1 MRTLSNHC
9 TLARWLQAIVVAAV
23 LAWMPAAPSLAT
35 PLPLQTSLSNTPL
48 HALKAHFFVAPVAG
62 PALTIGEAA
71 RPARQ
76 AAAKLSFAAG
86 PKGIEA
92 AVIAAAVRLR
102 IEDETRL
109 ALVHALQALLRAR
122 LEISPARLN
131 HLAPFTPKVDTRL
144 GSTGLGDRRASA
156 LRDNVQLGLVL
167 GVLGV
172 TLFLSLVFWAWLKKR
187 LYAYYALY
195 LVGLLGFFIFTP
207 GYATPWWLGNSPYWK
222 NYGQGL
228 GMCLYGL
235 AATLFVSHALDLWR
249 HLRAAWWVGKLI
261 ALLLA
266 GCLLASLAGHHAHLA
281 PWPHAGVLLPLVGG
295 LLCNVWLLRKGHRD
309 YWIYALSFAVFGLV
323 FGITVLGPMAWL
335 NDWELPSLLLHGGI
349 ALHVVCLNLALANE
363 ARVTENNYRR
373 EKKKALVLAQ
383 VEKNTL
389 QRMVALR
396 SAQLSER
403 NLTLQNE
410 ISHRTELQE
419 RMFTALQSE
428 SQALAVQR
436 HFISRASHEFR
447 TPLAVISAS
456 AQSLSM
462 SHSADSPSVRP
473 RIERIERATKRLGA
487 LMQRYLSDDA
497 ARTALPSGALQSIL
511 LQPWLE
517 KIVQVL
523 APEADG
529 RLLLRA
535 IGVQDAAANGD
546 AQGQAPCA
554 DALEPPIHVRGDPA
568 LLEIALNNL
577 LRNALKYAPPQQPVH
592 LSWGMVGA
600 QVHLLVADSG
610 PGIALQDQPHIFEKY
625 YRPLASRHI
634 SGSGLGLF
642 LVQQIARQHGG
653 DVVLVSSSEE
663 GSVFCLQL
671 PAAQVQS

>member
-9 TLARWLQAIVVAAV
+9 TLACWFRAIAVAAV
-23 LAWMPAAPSLAT
+23 LAWMPAAPLLAT
-35 PLPLQTSLSNTPL
+35 PLPLQTGLSNTPL
-48 HALKAHFFVAPVAG
+48 HALKPHLFVAPDAGQTLRTEAAAG
-62 PALTIGEAA
+62 PARQTAGK
-71 RPARQ
+71 PAFTAVQ
-76 AAAKLSFAAG
+76 QFIQ
-86 PKGIEA
+86 P
-92 AVIAAAVRLR
+92 AVIAAAVWMR
-102 IEDETRL
+102 IEGETHLAFAHGLQTPQRGRL
-109 ALVHALQALLRAR
+109 GV
-122 LEISPARLN
+122 SPAVLN
-131 HLAPFTPKVDTRL
+131 HLAPFTPQGDTRL
-144 GSTGLGDRRASA
+144 GSIGLGDRRASA

-373 EKKKALVLAQ
+373 EKKKALTLAQ
-383 VEKNTL
+383 IEKNTL

-487 LMQRYLSDDA
+487 LMQRYLPDDA
-497 ARTALPSGALQSIL
+497 ARTALPSGALQPIL